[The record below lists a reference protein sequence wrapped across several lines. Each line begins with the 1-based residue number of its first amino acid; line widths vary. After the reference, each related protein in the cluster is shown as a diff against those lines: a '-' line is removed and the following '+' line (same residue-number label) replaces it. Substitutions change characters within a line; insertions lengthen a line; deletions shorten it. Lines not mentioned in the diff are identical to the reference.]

1 MKTNNKVMK
10 LSEKDKNIITRNE
23 NICTD
28 SHGINCTVEKS
39 SDTSN
44 D

>member
-1 MKTNNKVMK
+1 MKPNDKVMK

-28 SHGINCTVEKS
+28 AHGLSCTIQKSH
-39 SDTSN
+39 DTSN